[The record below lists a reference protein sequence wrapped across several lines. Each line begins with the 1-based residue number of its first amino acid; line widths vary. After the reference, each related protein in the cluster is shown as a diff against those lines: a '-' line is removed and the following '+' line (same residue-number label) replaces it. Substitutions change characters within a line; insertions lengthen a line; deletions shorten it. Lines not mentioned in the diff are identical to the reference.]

1 MSDIQVFISI
11 IATLGG
17 FLLAYFTFSRNKA
30 KDEKSEGQVTG
41 QVLTELGYIKGGIDD
56 IKAEQREQRKIN
68 TEFYSRLSA
77 VEASTKSAHHRID
90 RIEGTDERHE

>member
-1 MSDIQVFISI
+1 MDIQI
-11 IATLGG
+11 IGLCCSVGG
-17 FLLAYFTFSRNKA
+17 FVVAYLAFGRNKT
-30 KDEKSEGQVTG
+30 KDTEAEGRETG

-90 RIEGTDERHE
+90 RMEGEENGK